1 MGKIGEA
8 TMAPNG
14 LTATQW
20 LLIAFFILLAAVI
33 AFEVMQDLAVNQRS
47 TRPARRNGKKMTGAL
62 AKALPALQATL
73 EAAGIEFL
81 DGDEPGVKLRARKG
95 KAKVR

>member
-1 MGKIGEA
+1 MIIGLQVRA
-8 TMAPNG
+8 AR
-14 LTATQW
+14 
-20 LLIAFFILLAAVI
+20 AFLVWDRR
-33 AFEVMQDLAVNQRS
+33 DLA
-47 TRPARRNGKKMTGAL
+47 RRAVVPLSVIERIEMGEKITGRL

-81 DGDEPGVKLRARKG
+81 DGDEPGVKLRAKKG

>member
-1 MGKIGEA
+1 MYWRDAEWAIAASMGKIGEA

-20 LLIAFFILLAAVI
+20 LLIAFFILLATVI

-47 TRPARRNGKKMTGAL
+47 M
-62 AKALPALQATL
+62 
-73 EAAGIEFL
+73 
-81 DGDEPGVKLRARKG
+81 RAS
-95 KAKVR
+95 